1 MDGWRDYNI
10 RERGIMPII
19 AQILTVAL
27 CTVMVI
33 FSFIGMSISIVCAIV
48 LWGKW
53 RNPYG
58 L

>member
-1 MDGWRDYNI
+1 
-10 RERGIMPII
+10 MPTL

-27 CTVMVI
+27 CVVMVI
-33 FSFIGMSISIVCAIV
+33 FSFIGMSISIICAIA

-53 RNPYG
+53 QNPWG